1 MFPAAAALG
10 RDHAARVAGSSLAFA
25 RRELRAEALRSE
37 RLRRYGPSLERI
49 TRDYI
54 ANHLRQVRR
63 VAEFV
68 AYQRLFALWHVVHRP
83 FFVILVVAA
92 VIHVIAVHSY

>member
-1 MFPAAAALG
+1 MRLAVITRLEQW
-10 RDHAARVAGSSLAFA
+10 RLIAFA
-25 RRELRAEALRSE
+25 RRELRVESLRSA

-49 TRDYI
+49 TREYI

-83 FFVILVVAA
+83 FFVILVLAA
-92 VIHVIAVHSY
+92 AIHVVAVHSY